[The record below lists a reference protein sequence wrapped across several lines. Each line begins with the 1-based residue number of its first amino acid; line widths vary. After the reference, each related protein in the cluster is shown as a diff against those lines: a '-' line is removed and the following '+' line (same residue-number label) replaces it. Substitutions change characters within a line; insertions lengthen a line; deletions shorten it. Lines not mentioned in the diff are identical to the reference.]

1 MTPKT
6 ASKLPRP
13 ERKKLSRESENSLT
27 TQNKIATLLSELK
40 DRDYR
45 ESYVEA
51 HAKDTV
57 AFQLRQ
63 MRLAENWEQ
72 KDVAARLGNSKLQP
86 MISRYENP
94 DYGKYSVTTLLELA
108 RVFDVALVVRFV
120 KLSELL
126 RWDLHKTAETLQPA
140 SYSRDVELS
149 SMRSETWMWRQE
161 ARTPVPIP
169 LSVVPVVSLDDVIR
183 RFAEDSMM
191 KSTRTSDEFTQT
203 DSTVKQAKAA

>member
-1 MTPKT
+1 M
-6 ASKLPRP
+6 
-13 ERKKLSRESENSLT
+13 T
-27 TQNKIATLLSELK
+27 TQNKLTTLLSELK
-40 DRDYR
+40 DRGYR
-45 ESYVEA
+45 EAYVEA

-63 MRLAENWEQ
+63 MRIAENWEQ

-120 KLSELL
+120 KFSELL
-126 RWDLHKTAETLQPA
+126 RWDLHKTSETLQPA
-140 SYSRDVELS
+140 SYSRDAELS
-149 SMRSETWMWRQE
+149 SMGSETWMWRQE

-169 LSVVPVVSLDDVIR
+169 LSVATPMASLDDVIFR
-183 RFAEDSMM
+183 RFTEDSM
-191 KSTRTSDEFTQT
+191 KSTRTSYEFTQT
-203 DSTVKQAKAA
+203 DSTAKSAKAA